1 MLRFAVD
8 VWREGRGPALRASP
22 LLQLLLPHAEGERD
36 GLASGEPAR
45 PPPLSLGAE
54 EVRRGG
60 RVEAFVGSVRGQE
73 AGVAVKG
80 LKMRRR
86 RSSGGTEG
94 AQGPGGA
101 GQGKAGPGCGHDRV
115 TLADVR
121 QAFDLEALGHFQ
133 QRRKVFLVNADLS
146 AVHELQQSLHLVVAN
161 IFEKDNRVLVR
172 SVVEHRL
179 KVRRAGGKNHLVR
192 LQVQP
197 IAGNRDIH
205 ESFMIEKILED
216 GEEIVLVVVP
226 AETVLLG
233 LTGCGDSHGEA
244 RG

>member
-1 MLRFAVD
+1 M
-8 VWREGRGPALRASP
+8 
-22 LLQLLLPHAEGERD
+22 
-36 GLASGEPAR
+36 
-45 PPPLSLGAE
+45 
-54 EVRRGG
+54 
-60 RVEAFVGSVRGQE
+60 
-73 AGVAVKG
+73 AGVAVKCLETG
-80 LKMRRR
+80 LWRGA
-86 RSSGGTEG
+86 GGT
-94 AQGPGGA
+94 
-101 GQGKAGPGCGHDRV
+101 GQRKAGTAHDRM
-115 TLADVR
+115 TLANIR
-121 QAFDLEALGHFQ
+121 QALDLQAFGYFQ
-133 QRRKVFLVNADLS
+133 QGRKVFLVNGHLA
-146 AVHELQQSLHLVVAN
+146 AVHELQQSFHLVVAN